1 MNNQN
6 KITVP
11 SPDMSLNPDLQL
23 FYETAVFVDDEEF
36 SAVLRVS
43 CFMLEPQVISMHQLN
58 PIR

>member
-36 SAVLRVS
+36 SALLRVYARTTIYFYAVCTS
-43 CFMLEPQVISMHQLN
+43 
-58 PIR
+58 